1 MEREKRTEMINM
13 KVLPSIKEKVK
24 TMAEE
29 ENRTMSNLI
38 EKLIE
43 EEWKRRKGE

>member
-13 KVLPSIKEKVK
+13 KVLPSVKEKAK
-24 TMAEE
+24 KMAEE

-38 EKLIE
+38 ELLIE
-43 EEWKRRKGE
+43 NEWKRRKGE

>member
-13 KVLPSIKEKVK
+13 KVLPSIKKKVK

-43 EEWKRRKGE
+43 EEWKKRGE